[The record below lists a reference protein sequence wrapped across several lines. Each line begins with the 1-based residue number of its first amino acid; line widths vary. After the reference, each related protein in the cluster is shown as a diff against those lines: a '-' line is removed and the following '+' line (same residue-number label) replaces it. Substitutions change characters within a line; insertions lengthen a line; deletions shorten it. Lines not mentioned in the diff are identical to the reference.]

1 MPSTKKS
8 RAKKLSRPAVDASC
22 SLSRTVERSGRRLG
36 VWSCSSPSSGEP
48 FDELPRVTIAP
59 VVERIGRRNL
69 RFWYVSREEAERD
82 DGEGWGCE
90 PGWWFNAATADPRWV
105 NNDPLGPY
113 ATLEEAIDDA
123 RLGAA
128 ASEG

>member
-8 RAKKLSRPAVDASC
+8 RAKKLSRPAADASC
-22 SLSRTVERSGRRLG
+22 SLARTVDRSGVRLG
-36 VWSCSSPSSGEP
+36 VWSCSSPSPGEP
-48 FDELPRVTIAP
+48 LDESPRVTIAP
-59 VVERIGRRNL
+59 VIERIGRRNW
-69 RFWYVSREEAERD
+69 RFWFVSREEADRD
-82 DGEGWGCE
+82 DGEGWGCG
-90 PGWWFNAATADPRWV
+90 PGWWFKAENANPQWV

-128 ASEG
+128 AG